1 MKLVIF
7 FYFFLVLTFMNCST
21 ERNITE
27 EIETPKSSS
36 RPNIF
41 LVIADDVGKDAIPNY
56 TIGSTKANM
65 PNLQGLMDL
74 GITFDNTWAYAVCTP
89 TRASIITGKYGVK
102 SGVLEVRDV
111 ISTAETSIQKHI
123 QYNTDNAYATAII
136 GKWHLSN
143 NADDPITM
151 GIDYYAGILNGA
163 ISDYNSWPLVENGT
177 SSISNTYATTKLT
190 NLAIDWVAE
199 QTKPWFLWMAYNAPH
214 TPFHLAPIDLHS
226 QGNLP
231 IDEASIDANPLPYYL
246 SALEA
251 LDIEMGRFLSSL
263 SAEERVNTI
272 IIFIGDNGTPNKVAQ
287 APYTRQTVKGSLY
300 QGGINV
306 PMVVSGKGVSRINER
321 ESALINSTDLYTTIA
336 NIAGVSTSEIHNSE
350 SFNRLLTDGNSTKR
364 NFVYS
369 EKEDAYTIRDAIY
382 KYIKLDNGAE
392 EFYNLS
398 IDAYEE
404 SNLIGG
410 TLSSEAAASKAALI
424 AEANRIRN

>member
-27 EIETPKSSS
+27 EIETPISSS

-410 TLSSEAAASKAALI
+410 TLSSEAAASKASLI

>member
-7 FYFFLVLTFMNCST
+7 FFLVLTFMNCST

-27 EIETPKSSS
+27 EIETPISSS

-410 TLSSEAAASKAALI
+410 TLSSEAAASKASLI

>member
-27 EIETPKSSS
+27 EIETPISSS

-410 TLSSEAAASKAALI
+410 TLSSEVAASKASLI